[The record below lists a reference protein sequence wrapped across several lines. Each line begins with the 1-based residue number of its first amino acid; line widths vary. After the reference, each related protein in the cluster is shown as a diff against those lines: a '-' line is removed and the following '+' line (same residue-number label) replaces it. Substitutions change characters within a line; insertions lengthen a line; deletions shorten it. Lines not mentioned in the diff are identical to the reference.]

1 MPNELTRIH
10 DVPASYNVPQ
20 HSFDQLVRM
29 AASFAKSGLFGV
41 KDADSALSLL
51 LIAQSEGVHPAKIM
65 RDFDVIQGR
74 LAKKSE
80 AMLRDYQTS
89 GGTVEWLE
97 LTDTRAAAVF
107 THPLSPKPLTID
119 WDIPRAE
126 KAGLMKKTDSMY
138 LKYARAMLRSR
149 CISEGVRATAPGATS
164 QMYTPEEIRQIAADT
179 PQDEPVSI
187 QQAATSAAA
196 QVTQEIPEEELDAMV
211 GTLDVRTLPEL
222 VSAFG
227 KAYTVAKTKGDERA
241 MKKLKSNYDSMKEMI
256 EAEPT
261 I

>member
-1 MPNELTRIH
+1 MPNEITRH
-10 DVPASYNVPQ
+10 TLQPEVVYAPPS

-29 AASFAKSGLFGV
+29 SVSFAKSGLFGV

-80 AMLRDYQTS
+80 AMLRDFQAS
-89 GGTVEWLE
+89 GGTVEWQE
-97 LTDTRAAAVF
+97 LTDLRAAAVF
-107 THPLSPKPLTID
+107 THPLSPKPLLID

-126 KAGLMKKTDSMY
+126 KAGLLKKTDSMY

-164 QMYTPEEIRQIAADT
+164 QMYTPEEIRQIEQET
-179 PQDEPVSI
+179 PSDVVSI
-187 QQAATSAAA
+187 QQATTSAAEQIKA
-196 QVTQEIPEEELDAMV
+196 EIPEEELDALV
-211 GTLDVRTLPEL
+211 GTLDVKTMPEL
-222 VSAFG
+222 VTAFG
-227 KAYTVAKTKGDERA
+227 KAYTFAKSKGDEKA
-241 MKKLKSNYDSMKEMI
+241 MKKLKSNYDAMKEMI
-256 EAEPT
+256 EGVT